1 MAYVLFFR
9 SCGLPEARST
19 RFRIIPIKDIRPVPP
34 AKIINPLDRI
44 LIKDE
49 NEPYICFAVEF
60 GSKSSLQQK
69 KKSVKSLEN
78 MLEDMQSKAA
88 KIKENFESQEKVKF
102 KISDNSILA
111 SPTEGSRG
119 ASIYEDLDSQPAK
132 KLRRNLEKI
141 IQHHGCISYLEMRF
155 VNLVSISCPLH
166 HKILEKDGIL
176 RVDWNLSNEGTIT
189 KIMAVLDDIIY
200 KIFYNLME
208 PRRGSKIWMLPDK
221 CSRALLS
228 SMFLDQTRL
237 PCP

>member
-1 MAYVLFFR
+1 
-9 SCGLPEARST
+9 
-19 RFRIIPIKDIRPVPP
+19 
-34 AKIINPLDRI
+34 
-44 LIKDE
+44 
-49 NEPYICFAVEF
+49 
-60 GSKSSLQQK
+60 
-69 KKSVKSLEN
+69 